1 MHLLTIDDPDSRR
14 TSRQTVVWTLALVP
28 ISLMP
33 SLVGLADELYL
44 VGAVLAGAVFTAAAV
59 GFARAPRVASARRL
73 LLTSVLYL
81 PVVLAVLVVD
91 HWTL

>member
-1 MHLLTIDDPDSRR
+1 
-14 TSRQTVVWTLALVP
+14 
-28 ISLMP
+28 
-33 SLVGLADELYL
+33 
-44 VGAVLAGAVFTAAAV
+44 
-59 GFARAPRVASARRL
+59 VASARRL